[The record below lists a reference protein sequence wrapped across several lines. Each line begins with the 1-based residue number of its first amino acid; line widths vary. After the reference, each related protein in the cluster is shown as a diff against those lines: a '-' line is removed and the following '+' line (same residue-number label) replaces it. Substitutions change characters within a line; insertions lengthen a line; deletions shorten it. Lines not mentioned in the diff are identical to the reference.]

1 MMETGLKTTMDL
13 PTTCFTDSFMFDED
27 SKDLWT
33 QVYQNYPE
41 NSLLNDALEE
51 LKTST
56 STEVESDQKTTTT
69 SSVTKDSLSGELEL
83 ADLESYLGLDF
94 INVEPQVKIEVPV
107 KEETLAFDSTLEFN
121 KDDDVFIDSLL
132 DDNAISDIQDIFLNR
147 SFSLDETVKVDEYP
161 SATVGCYSNTQVVSD
176 TTVVMTASSCLSD
189 LMKISG
195 ITTDERPNKAE
206 NRSEATKRK
215 ATEIDCELPVKSP
228 KFSETDNDDCG
239 SVYSS
244 CVSSPEDKS
253 TLRRKK
259 NNEASKISRA
269 NRKEKQT
276 HLFEREKE
284 LVKVNAELR
293 LKIEKMTKEAEEL
306 RKVIIIKLSTGKQ
319 G

>member
-1 MMETGLKTTMDL
+1 MILSHDFSNF
-13 PTTCFTDSFMFDED
+13 PHSD

-33 QVYQNYPE
+33 QVYQNYSE

-56 STEVESDQKTTTT
+56 STEVQSDQKTTTT
-69 SSVTKDSLSGELEL
+69 SSVSKDSLTEDLEL
-83 ADLESYLGLDF
+83 TDLESYLGMDF
-94 INVEPQVKIEVPV
+94 INQEPQVKFEMPV
-107 KEETLAFDSTLEFN
+107 KEEPASDSTLKFD

-132 DDNAISDIQDIFLNR
+132 DEDAISDIQDIFLNR
-147 SFSLDETVKVDEYP
+147 SFSLDETANIDDYP
-161 SATVGCYSNTQVVSD
+161 SATVGCDSNTQVVSD
-176 TTVVMTASSCLSD
+176 TTVVMTASSCLGD
-189 LMKISG
+189 LMKKSG
-195 ITTDERPNKAE
+195 IATDVRPNKIQ
-206 NRSEATKRK
+206 NGSESTKRK
-215 ATEIDCELPVKSP
+215 ATEISCELPVKSP
-228 KFSETDNDDCG
+228 KFSETDNDDCA

-269 NRKEKQT
+269 NRKEKQMR
-276 HLFEREKE
+276 LFDREKE
-284 LVKVNAELR
+284 LVKENAELR